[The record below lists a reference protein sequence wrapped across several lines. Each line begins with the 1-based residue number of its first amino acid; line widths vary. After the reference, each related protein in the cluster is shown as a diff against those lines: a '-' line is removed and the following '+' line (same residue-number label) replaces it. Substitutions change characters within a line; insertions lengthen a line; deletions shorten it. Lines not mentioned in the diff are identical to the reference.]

1 MNKPYKLW
9 TGDCRE
15 VVGYGYAEN
24 TFDSIVC
31 DPPYGL
37 EFMDKAWDKGVP
49 GVEFWTHALR
59 AAKPGAHLLAF
70 GGTRTFH
77 RLACAIEDAGWEI
90 RDCIMWVYGTGFS
103 KGFNLRRAG
112 CCTCQGKAIPYSQP
126 AKEGQHGKPATEHD
140 MRLLRESDLQ
150 AARSAGEEHNESM
163 FTSMQQLPAGLQ
175 SIAHAGR
182 DCEASGENDGHAE
195 SSMERRQVYRA
206 GEGVRDDSEAGS
218 SEGEAQRLCAGA
230 HIDCGANAG
239 TTVDGYRGGTPYQS
253 QQGRQQAG
261 EPEGVQQSFGTL
273 DAGALHGR
281 GACPRCGKLK
291 AEYEGWGTA
300 LKPAWEPIIVAQKP
314 MKTTVAQNVLKH
326 GTGAINIEGCRV
338 GTGADKGV
346 WPITQRRHNDV
357 AWTVQPVETDNN
369 SGRWPANLIHDGSEE
384 VVGLFPQSKA
394 GKETKERGKGGI
406 WSPSSGTPA
415 GPQYGDTGSAAR
427 FFYCA
432 KASRKDREEGCEGLE
447 LVTHQSGMGGAMPVD
462 DDGNARDRLK
472 AQSRNHHPTVKPTDL
487 MRYLVRLVTAPGGLV
502 LDPFMGS
509 GSTGKAA
516 MLEGM
521 RFVGVDLNAEYV
533 EIAKSR
539 IEHALTARTEL
550 EGE

>member
-90 RDCIMWVYGTGFS
+90 RDCIMWVYGSGFPKSLDVS
-103 KGFNLRRAG
+103 KALDKAAGAEREVVGTKRAG
-112 CCTCQGKAIPYSQP
+112 LGTGDSYGKIVGERSPVETDQVP
-126 AKEGQHGKPATEHD
+126 VTVPATD
-140 MRLLRESDLQ
+140 
-150 AARSAGEEHNESM
+150 AAK
-163 FTSMQQLPAGLQ
+163 QW
-175 SIAHAGR
+175 
-182 DCEASGENDGHAE
+182 D
-195 SSMERRQVYRA
+195 
-206 GEGVRDDSEAGS
+206 
-218 SEGEAQRLCAGA
+218 
-230 HIDCGANAG
+230 
-239 TTVDGYRGGTPYQS
+239 
-253 QQGRQQAG
+253 
-261 EPEGVQQSFGTL
+261 
-273 DAGALHGR
+273 
-281 GACPRCGKLK
+281 
-291 AEYEGWGTA
+291 GWGTA
-300 LKPAWEPIIVAQKP
+300 LKPAWEPIIVARKP
-314 MKTTVAQNVLKH
+314 LAGTVAQNVLKH
-326 GTGAINIEGCRV
+326 GTGGMNIDGCRIPM
-338 GTGADKGV
+338 GDEYDPTKMHHCRTEQPG
-346 WPITQRRHNDV
+346 H
-357 AWTVQPVETDNN
+357 TVTLNIPGFSTPTYKPG
-369 SGRWPANLIHDGSEE
+369 GRWPSNFIHDGSEE
-384 VVGLFPQSKA
+384 VVGLFPVTGPSKVRRLNGDEA
-394 GKETKERGKGGI
+394 KPPVNAFGDYQRRTEGGVDDE
-406 WSPSSGTPA
+406 G
-415 GPQYGDTGSAAR
+415 GSAAR

-432 KASRKDREEGCEGLE
+432 KASRKDREEGCEHLPTRTFATNKPYG
-447 LVTHQSGMGGAMPVD
+447 GGAE
-462 DDGNARDRLK
+462 AR
-472 AQSRNHHPTVKPTDL
+472 AEGEGSGARNHHATVKPTDL